1 MGRPGEG
8 RQKAGRLMENQNGL
22 KVISEERAAE
32 WLRVSKLD
40 ILTADEAALYCR
52 VGLATFEKMVKE
64 LPVPFFRPRGPQGD
78 RRFFRAD
85 LLSLMHARLE
95 NCPAKPVEGGAGR

>member
-1 MGRPGEG
+1 VSKLPADTTVEG
-8 RQKAGRLMENQNGL
+8 GIR
-22 KVISEERAAE
+22 VISATRAAE

-85 LLSLMHARLE
+85 LLELMQSKRE
-95 NCPAKPVEGGAGR
+95 NCPAAA

>member
-1 MGRPGEG
+1 MNPDPI
-8 RQKAGRLMENQNGL
+8 
-22 KVISEERAAE
+22 KVISATRAAE

-85 LLSLMHARLE
+85 LLSLMQSKRE
-95 NCPAKPVEGGAGR
+95 NCTATAA